1 MGHAIHIEV
10 PRMGAIGGWRADPE
24 GIPRGGLVVV
34 QEIFG
39 INAHMRSVTERF
51 AAEGFVAIAPAMFDP
66 VERGIELGYGAE
78 GFAEGRELATA
89 LGFDRAVP
97 IVDAAARLL
106 RDAGCDV
113 GVVGYCWGGSVAFL
127 GNTRL
132 GLPAVS
138 YYGAR
143 TVPFLGEPLRAPM
156 LFHFGADDDS
166 IPAAD
171 IDLHRG
177 KQPDAVVHVYPGGHA
192 FNRDVDPAHYQA
204 ESAALALQRTLG
216 FFTEQLQ

>member
-1 MGHAIHIEV
+1 MGKAISIQI
-10 PRMGAIGGWRADPE
+10 PAMNAISGWRADPA
-24 GIPRGGLVVV
+24 GVARGALVVV

-39 INAHMRSVTERF
+39 VNAHMRSVAERF

-66 VERGIELGYGAE
+66 VEINVELGYDPV
-78 GFAEGRELATA
+78 GFAKGRELASA
-89 LGFDRAVP
+89 LGFDRAVA
-97 IVDAAARLL
+97 IVEAAAQLL
-106 RDAGCDV
+106 RDEGRNV

-143 TVPFLGEPLRAPM
+143 TVPFLDAPLRAPM
-156 LFHFGADDDS
+156 LFHFGTDDSS

-171 IDLHRG
+171 IDLHRR
-177 KQPDAVVHVYPGGHA
+177 KQPDAGVHVYPGGHA

-204 ESAALALQRTLG
+204 ESAGQAQQRTLA
-216 FFTEQLQ
+216 FFAEHLR

>member
-1 MGHAIHIEV
+1 MGRAIQIEV
-10 PRMGAIGGWRADPE
+10 PQMNVIGGWRADPE
-24 GIPRGGLVVV
+24 GTPRGGLVVV

-39 INAHMRSVTERF
+39 VNAHMRSVVDRF
-51 AAEGFVAIAPAMFDP
+51 AAEGHVAIAPAMFDP
-66 VERGIELGYGAE
+66 VESGTELDYGPD
-78 GFAEGRELATA
+78 GFAKGRELAAA
-89 LGFDRAVP
+89 LGFDRAVA

-106 RDAGCDV
+106 REEGCSV

-143 TVPFLGEPLRAPM
+143 TVPFLDESLRAPM
-156 LFHFGADDDS
+156 LFHFGADDAS

-171 IDLHRG
+171 IDLHRH
-177 KQPDAVVHVYPGGHA
+177 KQPDAGVHVYPGGHA
-192 FNRDVDPAHYQA
+192 FNRDADPAHYHA
-204 ESAALALQRTLG
+204 ESAALALRRTLA
-216 FFTEQLQ
+216 FFAEHLH